1 MLEMTVAAGFARG
14 LIDLAV
20 EKGAPRAALAE
31 QAGINSV
38 DLEDQDN
45 RIPFERYVTLMRA
58 AKALSG
64 DPALALH
71 FGEGIDIRELSIVGL
86 LSEGCTTTMEAFAQI
101 NRYSALTVDVNL
113 GGTERLGLE
122 QREGKLWIVDRRPH
136 PNSFPELT
144 ESAFARFASAA
155 RRFGLAV
162 PTTEVHLTYK
172 APSYLAEYH
181 RIFGAPVLFECDW
194 NAIQID
200 PEILTLKISTQP
212 RYLFG
217 ILCDRAD
224 ALLLELQR
232 SHTTRGHVESLLM
245 PMLHTGEAS
254 IDAIAAKLGVSRQT
268 LYRKLKAEH
277 TTFETVL
284 DALRHQLA
292 LGYLSGG
299 RVSVNET
306 AYLLGFSDRAAL
318 SRAFKRWTG
327 FAPGGLVTSR
337 RRVD

>member
-20 EKGAPRAALAE
+20 EKGAARAALTDR
-31 QAGINSV
+31 AGINPV

-58 AKALSG
+58 AKALTG

-86 LSEGCTTTMEAFAQI
+86 LSEGCTTTMEAFAQV
-101 NRYSALTVDVNL
+101 NRYSRLTVDVDL
-113 GGTERLGLE
+113 GGADRLGLE
-122 QREGKLWIVDRRPH
+122 QREGKVWIVDRRPH

-172 APSYLAEYH
+172 APSYRAEYD

-200 PEILTLKISTQP
+200 PEIMTRKIGAQP

-224 ALLLELQR
+224 ALLLDLQR
-232 SHTTRGHVESLLM
+232 SQTTRGHVESLLM
-245 PMLHTGEAS
+245 PMLHTGDVS
-254 IDAIAAKLGVSRQT
+254 IDAVAAKLGVSRRT
-268 LYRKLKAEH
+268 LYRKLKAER

-284 DALRHQLA
+284 DALRLQLA

-299 RVSVNET
+299 KVSVNET
-306 AYLLGFSDRAAL
+306 AYLVGFSDRAAF

-327 FAPGGLVTSR
+327 LTPGGYVRSL